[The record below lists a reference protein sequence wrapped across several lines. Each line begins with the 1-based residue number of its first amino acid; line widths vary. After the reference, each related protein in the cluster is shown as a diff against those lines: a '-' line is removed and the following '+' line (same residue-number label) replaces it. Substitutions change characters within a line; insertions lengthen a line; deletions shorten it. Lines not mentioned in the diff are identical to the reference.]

1 MSGIGALIVRCW
13 QVNQLLGTNL
23 GPWDLAGLPDEW
35 MTALE
40 MWIDD
45 LPKVRAW
52 QKESAEA
59 LARVRERGR
68 GKVQ

>member
-1 MSGIGALIVRCW
+1 MRCR

-40 MWIDD
+40 MWIDE

-68 GKVQ
+68 RVQ

>member
-1 MSGIGALIVRCW
+1 
-13 QVNQLLGTNL
+13 VNQLLGTNL